1 MDKSHDHTNFGPQIP
16 FSGSRGLFLLFWPLK
31 VHMFFIHI
39 KFPIDWMGHEY
50 FNPQMHKLLILLQKK
65 HFVYHFCMIYVK
77 KNNSHRQQA
86 LVLWLWPEHSK
97 LCCKKNSKK
106 DFFFV
111 FYILCGALSWS
122 NLKDLSILWTI
133 VFFFGLL
140 QLNKIYFKNQIDILS
155 FTTSLTNL

>member
-1 MDKSHDHTNFGPQIP
+1 MARAFE
-16 FSGSRGLFLLFWPLK
+16 
-31 VHMFFIHI
+31 VV
-39 KFPIDWMGHEY
+39 
-50 FNPQMHKLLILLQKK
+50 LQKK
-65 HFVYHFCMIYVK
+65 LQK
-77 KNNSHRQQA
+77 G
-86 LVLWLWPEHSK
+86 
-97 LCCKKNSKK
+97 
-106 DFFFV
+106 FFFV